1 MKVNI
6 PKAKVLSLMFSIF
19 AFFMYFFTIAHP
31 VYPFDI
37 DDWGNMISMRWAH
50 PIPYDWNPTKVLPE
64 MLLPLCTEICYISKA
79 R

>member
-6 PKAKVLSLMFSIF
+6 QKAKVLSLMFAIF

-64 MLLPLCTEICYISKA
+64 MLLPLCTEIAI
-79 R
+79 